1 MRIKNKIY
9 LLASLISISVFAQ
22 NSNLIAKWNFNGNAN
37 DSSGNPNNLAVYNA
51 TLTKDRFD
59 NDNSAYYFNGI
70 NSYLETIVYM
80 LPSGNS
86 SRTITGWFK
95 SDFDVFGSYQSFDFT
110 LFDYGNIL
118 DFQRLSLSLYQK
130 GYLQLTY
137 SADDVPTIYD
147 SSLAYNDQ
155 KWHFFAITYNGSKL
169 KTFIDNK
176 IIFDN
181 TINLNTLPNN
191 NLFVIGKQVNDKNY
205 FRGSI
210 DDFAIYN
217 KALTDTEISSLY
229 QSQSLATNENSI
241 AENIKIYPTFIN
253 EKIYIDNKKL
263 TKLNI
268 VLFNTAGQKIK
279 KLESNSKKIEL
290 NLSEVTKGVYLMEVT
305 DTKSGI
311 KINQKIMKN

>member
-37 DSSGNPNNLAVYNA
+37 DSSGNPNNLTVYNA
-51 TLTKDRFD
+51 SLTKDRFN
-59 NDNSAYYFNGI
+59 NDNSAYYFSGTNA
-70 NSYLETIVYM
+70 YLETLVYN
-80 LPSGNS
+80 LPCCNLP
-86 SRTITGWFK
+86 RTITGWFK
-95 SDFDVFGSYQSFDFT
+95 CDFTVLGIYQSSSFT
-110 LFDYGNIL
+110 LFDYGNIS

-137 SADDVPTIYD
+137 SANVPTTYD

-155 KWHFFAITYNGSKL
+155 KWHFFAITYDGSKL

-181 TINLNTLPNN
+181 NVALNTLPNN
-191 NLFVIGKQVNDKNY
+191 NLFDIGKQIDDKNY

-217 KALTDTEISSLY
+217 KLPRGRAPKY
-229 QSQSLATNENSI
+229 
-241 AENIKIYPTFIN
+241 
-253 EKIYIDNKKL
+253 
-263 TKLNI
+263 
-268 VLFNTAGQKIK
+268 
-279 KLESNSKKIEL
+279 
-290 NLSEVTKGVYLMEVT
+290 
-305 DTKSGI
+305 
-311 KINQKIMKN
+311 

>member
-70 NSYLETIVYM
+70 NSYLETLVYM

-137 SADDVPTIYD
+137 SANVPTTYD

-155 KWHFFAITYNGSKL
+155 KWHFFAITYDGSKL

-181 TINLNTLPNN
+181 NVALNTLPNN
-191 NLFVIGKQVNDKNY
+191 NLFDIGKQVDDKNY

-217 KALTDTEISSLY
+217 KAFTDAEVLALY
-229 QSQSLATNENSI
+229 QSQSLATNENPTN
-241 AENIKIYPTFIN
+241 ENIKIYPTIVK
-253 EKIYIDNKKL
+253 EKLYIDNKKS

-268 VLFNTAGQKIK
+268 ILFNTIGQKNKNI
-279 KLESNSKKIEL
+279 ESKSEKIEL
-290 NLSEVTKGVYLMEVT
+290 NLSDLIKGIYFIEVT
-305 DTKSGI
+305 DLQNGMKKT
-311 KINQKIMKN
+311 QKIMKN

>member
-1 MRIKNKIY
+1 M
-9 LLASLISISVFAQ
+9 
-22 NSNLIAKWNFNGNAN
+22 
-37 DSSGNPNNLAVYNA
+37 
-51 TLTKDRFD
+51 
-59 NDNSAYYFNGI
+59 
-70 NSYLETIVYM
+70 
-80 LPSGNS
+80 
-86 SRTITGWFK
+86 
-95 SDFDVFGSYQSFDFT
+95 
-110 LFDYGNIL
+110 
-118 DFQRLSLSLYQK
+118 
-130 GYLQLTY
+130 
-137 SADDVPTIYD
+137 
-147 SSLAYNDQ
+147 
-155 KWHFFAITYNGSKL
+155 
-169 KTFIDNK
+169 
-176 IIFDN
+176 IF
-181 TINLNTLPNN
+181 
-191 NLFVIGKQVNDKNY
+191 NDKNY

-268 VLFNTAGQKIK
+268 VLFNTAGKKNK